1 MKCYAYA
8 CLIVILLKSL
18 AVITY
23 VVVGFVEVKLGYL
36 WLKWNT
42 VKYPRKIADISNR
55 IIQFSNIYL
64 WNYFCYAWQYC
75 DWYLKQSMW
84 AHSHVSASD

>member
-36 WLKWNT
+36 WLK
-42 VKYPRKIADISNR
+42 
-55 IIQFSNIYL
+55 
-64 WNYFCYAWQYC
+64 
-75 DWYLKQSMW
+75 
-84 AHSHVSASD
+84 